1 MYGYIYE
8 TTCLINGMKY
18 IGMHKWDKDSI
29 DPNYLGSGLRLTH
42 YSKDEFT
49 INAWKQKLSNS
60 LSGRKW
66 MTKDNFSKQ
75 VKPEDIDKYLSDGW
89 IYGRSKVTK
98 KFND

>member
-1 MYGYIYE
+1 
-8 TTCLINGMKY
+8 
-18 IGMHKWDKDSI
+18 
-29 DPNYLGSGLRLTH
+29 
-42 YSKDEFT
+42 
-49 INAWKQKLSNS
+49 
-60 LSGRKW
+60 

>member
-1 MYGYIYE
+1 MIKHNKE
-8 TTCLINGMKY
+8 ESINKF
-18 IGMHKWDKDSI
+18 KK
-29 DPNYLGSGLRLTH
+29 TH

-75 VKPEDIDKYLSDGW
+75 VKPKDIDKYLSDGW